1 MLRRAHRALGEGEL
15 NKAERLYAELLQ
27 HQPDNFDA
35 LQGLGQVNYQRGRLD
50 AALALTQAAL
60 KSDLSRAD
68 GFASLGLIFHALRDF
83 QRALASYDE
92 GLRLA
97 PDDAELL
104 NQRGVALLE
113 LGRAREAL
121 ESFDRV
127 LLHTPNHLDAL
138 GNRGNALLKL
148 NRVTD
153 ALATYDRA
161 LECAPRNV
169 QLLTNRA
176 AALRRLDRPD
186 EAARSASRALTIKPD
201 FAQARFVESVARL
214 TLGDFAAGWRGYESR
229 WQVGWLA
236 SQRRSFAAP
245 LWLGKESL
253 DGKTI
258 LLHAE
263 QGLGDTIQ
271 FARYAKLLASRGAN
285 VILEVQR
292 PLVRLLSRLQG
303 VTAVL
308 AREEA
313 LPHYD
318 FHCPLLS
325 LPLACGTTLETIPAD
340 HAYIAPADAAIS
352 FWRTR
357 LPQRRLRVGLVWSGE
372 RSHDNDLNRSM
383 RLATLEPLLDLP
395 DVAFVSLQHEVR
407 EEDLPFLQSRSDVCE
422 IGRQFKDFADTAAA
436 IALLDA
442 VIAVDTAVAHLAG
455 AMGKPLFLLLPFA
468 ADFRWLR
475 ERADSPWYP
484 SARLFRQPQF
494 GDWRQRRE
502 STATGIGPVR
512 RPLRQGGVNSASR
525 VTDKYASQMFHRT
538 RRCSAS
544 PQSDEPGS
552 KRWTVKTSW
561 TVTTFMNIMRK
572 PRSTTS
578 MPPSTIARRQNTTR
592 PAITKRPRIT
602 RRWRMGI
609 ICMPPSTTSMHR
621 KSTPTSIA
629 DRHCERSDANQS

>member
-35 LQGLGQVNYQRGRLD
+35 LQGLGQVNCQRGRLD

-60 KSDLSRAD
+60 KSDVSRAD

-92 GLRLA
+92 GLCLA

-104 NQRGVALLE
+104 NRRGVALLE

-121 ESFDRV
+121 ESFDCV
-127 LLHTPNHLDAL
+127 LLHTPNRLDAL

-186 EAARSASRALTIKPD
+186 EAVRTTSRALTIRPD

-245 LWLGKESL
+245 LWLGKELL

-271 FARYAKLLASRGAN
+271 FARYATLLTSRGAS

-303 VTAVL
+303 VAAVI
-308 AREEA
+308 AREEE

-383 RLATLEPLLDLP
+383 QLATLEPLLDLP

-407 EEDLPFLQSRSDVCE
+407 EDDLPFLQSRSDVCE

-484 SARLFRQPQF
+484 STRLFRQPQF
-494 GDWRQRRE
+494 GEWD
-502 STATGIGPVR
+502 SVVKV
-512 RPLRQGGVNSASR
+512 LRQELARFGVLCGRA
-525 VTDKYASQMFHRT
+525 A
-538 RRCSAS
+538 
-544 PQSDEPGS
+544 
-552 KRWTVKTSW
+552 
-561 TVTTFMNIMRK
+561 
-572 PRSTTS
+572 
-578 MPPSTIARRQNTTR
+578 
-592 PAITKRPRIT
+592 
-602 RRWRMGI
+602 
-609 ICMPPSTTSMHR
+609 
-621 KSTPTSIA
+621 
-629 DRHCERSDANQS
+629 

>member
-1 MLRRAHRALGEGEL
+1 MQPNLSRMLRRAHRALGEGEL
-15 NKAERLYAELLQ
+15 NKAERIYAELVQ

-35 LQGLGQVNYQRGRLD
+35 LQGLGQINYRRGRLD

-68 GFASLGLIFHALRDF
+68 GFASLGLIFYALRDF

-104 NQRGVALLE
+104 NRRGVALLE

-127 LLHTPNHLDAL
+127 LLHTPNRLDAL
-138 GNRGNALLKL
+138 GNRGNSLLKL
-148 NRVTD
+148 NRVAD

-271 FARYAKLLASRGAN
+271 FARYATLLASRGAN

-308 AREEA
+308 AREEV

-340 HAYIAPADAAIS
+340 HAYIASADAAIS

-494 GDWRQRRE
+494 GDWD
-502 STATGIGPVR
+502 SMVKV
-512 RPLRQGGVNSASR
+512 LRQELARFGVLRGRA
-525 VTDKYASQMFHRT
+525 A
-538 RRCSAS
+538 
-544 PQSDEPGS
+544 
-552 KRWTVKTSW
+552 
-561 TVTTFMNIMRK
+561 
-572 PRSTTS
+572 
-578 MPPSTIARRQNTTR
+578 
-592 PAITKRPRIT
+592 
-602 RRWRMGI
+602 
-609 ICMPPSTTSMHR
+609 
-621 KSTPTSIA
+621 
-629 DRHCERSDANQS
+629 

>member
-1 MLRRAHRALGEGEL
+1 MLRRAHQALAEREL
-15 NKAERLYAELLQ
+15 DKAERLYAQLLQ
-27 HQPDNFDA
+27 QRLDNFDA
-35 LQGLGQVNYQRGRLD
+35 LHGLAQINYQRGRLD
-50 AALALTQAAL
+50 AALAFIQAAL

-68 GFASLGLIFHALRDF
+68 GFASLGLVFHALRDF
-83 QRALASYDE
+83 QRALASYAE

-104 NQRGVALLE
+104 NRRGVTLLE

-127 LLHTPNHLDAL
+127 LMHTRNHLDAL

-153 ALATYDRA
+153 ALAAYDQA
-161 LECAPRNV
+161 LVCAPRNV

-176 AALRRLDRPD
+176 AALRRLDRPE
-186 EAARSASRALTIKPD
+186 EALRSASRALAIKPD

-214 TLGDFAAGWRGYESR
+214 TLGEFAAGWRGYESR

-271 FARYAKLLASRGAN
+271 FARYATLLASRGAN

-292 PLVRLLSRLQG
+292 PLVGLLSRLQG
-303 VTAVL
+303 AAAVI

-318 FHCPLLS
+318 CHCPLLS
-325 LPLACGTTLETIPAD
+325 LPFACGTTLETIPGH

-372 RSHDNDLNRSM
+372 RAHDNDLNRSM

-475 ERADSPWYP
+475 ERANSPWYP

-494 GDWRQRRE
+494 GDWD
-502 STATGIGPVR
+502 SVVKV
-512 RPLRQGGVNSASR
+512 LRQELAGLGVLFGRA
-525 VTDKYASQMFHRT
+525 A
-538 RRCSAS
+538 
-544 PQSDEPGS
+544 
-552 KRWTVKTSW
+552 
-561 TVTTFMNIMRK
+561 
-572 PRSTTS
+572 
-578 MPPSTIARRQNTTR
+578 
-592 PAITKRPRIT
+592 
-602 RRWRMGI
+602 
-609 ICMPPSTTSMHR
+609 
-621 KSTPTSIA
+621 
-629 DRHCERSDANQS
+629 